1 MLRLFV
7 LILLL
12 ANGLFFVWSQGLLKA
27 YGLGPAPQNE
37 PHRLAQQIHPE
48 KLRLLS
54 AEDLRRLEADP
65 AQAAVPATTTP
76 ASAPVSALAAASA
89 TPPASAASARI
100 TAPAAAASAA
110 PAAATP
116 ASAAASAPSTAQAAV
131 TPASAAA
138 SAARPL
144 ECLQAGLFD
153 ERQAAV
159 LRQALASTLPPQVNW
174 KLESGME
181 PARWIVYMG
190 RYADAEAVNKK
201 RLQLRSL
208 NIRFEPLTNPALAP
222 GLSLGGY
229 PTEAAATEALSEL
242 SGRGVRTAR
251 VLQERPETRG
261 QWLKVP
267 QADAALKE
275 RLATYKTALAGKPLR
290 PCR

>member
-27 YGLGPAPQNE
+27 YGWGPAPQNE
-37 PHRLAQQIHPE
+37 PHRLTQQIHPE
-48 KLRLLS
+48 KLRLLT

-65 AQAAVPATTTP
+65 AQAAVPATATP
-76 ASAPVSALAAASA
+76 ASAPVSAPAAAPA
-89 TPPASAASARI
+89 LPPASAASAPI

-110 PAAATP
+110 PAAQV
-116 ASAAASAPSTAQAAV
+116 AAA
-131 TPASAAA
+131 PASAAA

-159 LRQALASTLPPQVNW
+159 LRQALASTLPQVNW

-251 VLQERPETRG
+251 VLQERPEMHG

-275 RLATYKTALAGKPLR
+275 RLATYKTALASKPLR